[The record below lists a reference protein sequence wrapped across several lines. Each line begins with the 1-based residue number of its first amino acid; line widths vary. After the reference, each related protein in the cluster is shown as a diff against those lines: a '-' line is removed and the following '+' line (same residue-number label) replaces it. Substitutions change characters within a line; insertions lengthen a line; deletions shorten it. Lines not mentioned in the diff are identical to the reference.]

1 MSVLRFCVDSSGP
14 VLPALISPPGSVV
27 WAAEDV
33 DGAGG
38 FLAEVL
44 EQRAQQPE
52 NRVVG
57 ATSQRWLRRLEIGCI
72 VQASLSVECGSK
84 YLEENGR
91 QVLPS
96 WRMESLT

>member
-44 EQRAQQPE
+44 EQRAQ
-52 NRVVG
+52 
-57 ATSQRWLRRLEIGCI
+57 
-72 VQASLSVECGSK
+72 
-84 YLEENGR
+84 
-91 QVLPS
+91 
-96 WRMESLT
+96 

>member
-1 MSVLRFCVDSSGP
+1 MLLLSPHFIWNGLLVCMSVLRFCVDSSGP

-44 EQRAQQPE
+44 EQRAQ
-52 NRVVG
+52 
-57 ATSQRWLRRLEIGCI
+57 
-72 VQASLSVECGSK
+72 
-84 YLEENGR
+84 
-91 QVLPS
+91 
-96 WRMESLT
+96 

>member
-38 FLAEVL
+38 FLEEVL

-52 NRVVG
+52 NQSGGGKVSEVAAEVG
-57 ATSQRWLRRLEIGCI
+57 RLAAPCKLVCQWNVAVNILRKMG
-72 VQASLSVECGSK
+72 
-84 YLEENGR
+84 GR
-91 QVLPS
+91 FFPVGEWS
-96 WRMESLT
+96 H